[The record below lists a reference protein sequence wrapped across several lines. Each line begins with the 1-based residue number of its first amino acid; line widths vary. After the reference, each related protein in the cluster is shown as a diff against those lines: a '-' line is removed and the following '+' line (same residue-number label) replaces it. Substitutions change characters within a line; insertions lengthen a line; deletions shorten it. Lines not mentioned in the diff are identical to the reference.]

1 MTDPDNRDLGGEIPP
16 GDSTEMQSDDMTR
29 RAKFWLLSLGAVV
42 FILWL
47 AIVINSFL

>member
-1 MTDPDNRDLGGEIPP
+1 MTDPDNIYPEGEIPP
-16 GDSTEMQSDDMTR
+16 DDSTEMQSDEMLR
-29 RAKFWLLSLGAVV
+29 RAEFWLLSLGAVV